1 MKKLVYFCT
10 MLVMMFIASACS
22 DNSPSGAL
30 KSYTKAYID
39 GDYEKYVDGI
49 YFSKVEGEDLAE
61 AKSNF
66 VEFIKAFSSGQSEK
80 DVLKDIEIISEE
92 LSEDGNSAIV
102 KIKEIYKDGSE
113 KEKESKMVKV
123 DGKWLMDMG
132 K

>member
-1 MKKLVYFCT
+1 MKKLIYFCM
-10 MLVMMFIASACS
+10 MLVMMFIVSACS

-49 YFSKVEGEDLAE
+49 YFSKAEGEDLVE

-66 VEFIKAFSSGQSEK
+66 VEFIKAFSSEQSEK
-80 DVLKDIEIISEE
+80 NTLKDIEIIGEE

-113 KEKESKMVKV
+113 KEKESRMVKV